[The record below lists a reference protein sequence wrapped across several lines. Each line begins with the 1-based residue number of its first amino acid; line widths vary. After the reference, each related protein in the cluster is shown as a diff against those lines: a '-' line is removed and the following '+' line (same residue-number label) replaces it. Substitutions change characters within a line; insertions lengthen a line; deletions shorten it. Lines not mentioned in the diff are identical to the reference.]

1 MPTLSIV
8 NFNIVC
14 ATLGGFITLFG
25 LVSYLLKEK
34 FYLSE
39 ALISTLAGL
48 LFSPHATNLIRPL
61 EFANNNEV
69 DLETITLYFTR
80 LVLGVQLVLAGVQ
93 LPSKYLWR
101 EAKSLSLLLGPGMC
115 VMWISTSLLVW
126 ALVPNISFLFALAVG
141 ASVTPTDPVLSNSI
155 VKGKFADKN
164 ISPPLQKIII
174 AESGANDGLGY
185 PFLFLALY
193 LIKYTGD
200 HGQGTQGGAGH
211 AMGLWF
217 YDTWVYVIILSVVY
231 GAVVGWIAKELLHWA
246 EERHYVDRE
255 SFLVFAITLALF
267 IVGTVGM
274 IGSDD
279 VLACFIAG
287 NVFTWD
293 DWFRLETMDD
303 SLQPTID
310 MLLNVSIFMWF
321 GAVCPWHQFVANNVV
336 PIYRL
341 IPLGILVLLL
351 RRLPMVLAFH
361 KKIPQIEEIRHAF
374 FVGFFGPIGVSAIF
388 YLYVSREFLRGIQ
401 VNGEQR
407 EDAARLSEILN
418 VVIWFLTAC
427 SIFVHGLS
435 IPLGKLGFYLPRTIS
450 TAISTERISASQSM
464 ARTEDTDTRPQ
475 LSATDNRSFMRPFG
489 SRHTTRERDEVSSST
504 SWVPRSIAR
513 VGQHILNDIRQP
525 AEKVVRGGDKLPRN
539 QNDAN
544 KDRSSDSS
552 SSPPRRSSG
561 RPEISA
567 PTDARLIGH
576 AINDPPEPPEPAE
589 DADGPRINITNPV
602 NSPTDTRATSPER
615 PGGSHPSAPASRDVS
630 TSRQRTIRFPDDPQT
645 ATPKA
650 QRSLVVDGQR

>member
-1 MPTLSIV
+1 MPTLSVV

-48 LFSPHATNLIRPL
+48 VFSPHATNFIRPL
-61 EFANNNEV
+61 EFANNNEI
-69 DLETITLYFTR
+69 DLETVTLYFTR

-93 LPSKYLWR
+93 LPSKYLWK

-115 VMWISTSLLVW
+115 CMWISTSLLVW

-193 LIKYTGD
+193 LIKYTGN
-200 HGQGTQGGAGH
+200 HGQGVSGGAGH
-211 AMGLWF
+211 AMALWF

-321 GAVCPWHQFVANNVV
+321 GAVCPWHQFVANNVI

-388 YLYVSREFLRGIQ
+388 YLYISREFLRGIQ

-407 EDAARLSEILN
+407 EDAARLSELLN
-418 VVIWFLTAC
+418 VVIWFLAVC

-450 TAISTERISASQSM
+450 TAISTERVSASQSM
-464 ARTEDTDTRPQ
+464 ARTDDTDSRPP
-475 LSATDNRSFMRPFG
+475 LSSTDDRSLMRPFG
-489 SRHTTRERDEVSSST
+489 SRHTTGERGEAPSGT
-504 SWVPRSIAR
+504 TWVPRSIAR
-513 VGQHILNDIRQP
+513 VGQHILDDIRRP
-525 AEKVVRGGDKLPRN
+525 AEKVAHGGDKLPRN
-539 QNDAN
+539 KNDAN
-544 KDRSSDSS
+544 KDNSSDSS
-552 SSPPRRSSG
+552 GSLPGQASG

-567 PTDARLIGH
+567 PRDARLIGH
-576 AINDPPEPPEPAE
+576 AINDPPVPVNPAE
-589 DADGPRINITNPV
+589 NADGPRINISSPV
-602 NSPTDTRATSPER
+602 ESPAGTRATSPER
-615 PGGSHPSAPASRDVS
+615 TDAAPVSRDVS
-630 TSRQRTIRFPDDPQT
+630 TSRQRTIRFPDELRV
-645 ATPKA
+645 ATPKGR
-650 QRSLVVDGQR
+650 RSLDVSGQR